1 MIRLR
6 VSLRPTP
13 LFTLMLEHMLF
24 IVPRV
29 VVTTITD
36 TTVIKGSGTICK
48 KTHKKKK
55 ICKKIFLIKL

>member
-1 MIRLR
+1 
-6 VSLRPTP
+6 
-13 LFTLMLEHMLF
+13 MLEHMLF

>member
-1 MIRLR
+1 
-6 VSLRPTP
+6 
-13 LFTLMLEHMLF
+13 MLEHMLF

-48 KTHKKKK
+48 KNTLKKKK
-55 ICKKIFLIKL
+55 FVKRYF

>member
-48 KTHKKKK
+48 KKHIKK
-55 ICKKIFLIKL
+55 